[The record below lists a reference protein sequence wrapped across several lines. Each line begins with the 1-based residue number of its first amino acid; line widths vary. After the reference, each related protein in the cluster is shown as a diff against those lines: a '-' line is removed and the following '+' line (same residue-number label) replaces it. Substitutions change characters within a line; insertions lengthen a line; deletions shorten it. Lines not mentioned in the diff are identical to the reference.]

1 MWVQSL
7 VGEDALEGAWQPT
20 PVFLSRESHRQR
32 CPTGRT
38 ESDTTEV
45 TQHGIH
51 RQPSP
56 DPQRSLTP
64 APAGSWAPTHQPP
77 CPLFVCTLSAFLP
90 RETLLPTVL
99 SSHREAF
106 PSQPSRPAEP
116 PPRSLPGSGWGRAVR
131 ISAEAGEA
139 APRQAPCA
147 RVSSVLSSHPQRRRR
162 TQCWER

>member
-7 VGEDALEGAWQPT
+7 AGEDALEGAWQPT

-32 CPTGRT
+32 CPTGHT

-45 TQHGIH
+45 TQHSIH
-51 RQPSP
+51 GQPSP
-56 DPQRSLTP
+56 DPQGPLTP
-64 APAGSWAPTHQPP
+64 APAGSWAPTRQPP
-77 CPLFVCTLSAFLP
+77 CPLFTCALSEFLP

-116 PPRSLPGSGWGRAVR
+116 PPHPAACRGRGGMGR
-131 ISAEAGEA
+131 
-139 APRQAPCA
+139 
-147 RVSSVLSSHPQRRRR
+147 
-162 TQCWER
+162 